1 MIVFENV
8 DKAYKNKQVLTNV
21 NLTINSGGIYGINR
35 FFRMWQ
41 NNFT

>member
-21 NLTINSGGIYGINR
+21 NLTINSGEFDNV
-35 FFRMWQ
+35 
-41 NNFT
+41 